1 MRREFEKHKN
11 IVLIIG
17 VILFS
22 SLALMLIAINTSS
35 LNTLGSSTNNFGK
48 NSSDI
53 ERQKSNNTE
62 IKTDENLSDNRV
74 KKRAMADISGAV
86 LKPGFYDV
94 GEDARVGDL
103 LILAG
108 GLTGFADKKFVEKNI
123 NLSKKVSDEDKI
135 YIPYKGEN
143 VQSEVLSSTSV
154 GASRTAATIKTNA
167 ETVEGK
173 VNVNKASLEILDK
186 QLPGIGPAY
195 AQKIIE
201 NRPYYSYDD
210 LVKKSKIN
218 KTTLERIKKLI
229 VF

>member
-1 MRREFEKHKN
+1 MGGKFKKYKN

-17 VILFS
+17 VILLS
-22 SLALMLIAINTSS
+22 SLALTFVALNTSS
-35 LNTLGSSTNNFGK
+35 LNTITNQKFNK
-48 NSSDI
+48 SVTKEEIDK
-53 ERQKSNNTE
+53 QKSNITE
-62 IKTDENLSDNRV
+62 TKSEEKLADNKV
-74 KKRAMADISGAV
+74 KKRTLADISGAV

-108 GLTGFADKKFVEKNI
+108 GLSATADKKFVDKNI
-123 NLSKKVSDEDKI
+123 NLAKKVSDEDKI
-135 YIPYKGEN
+135 YVPYWGEN
-143 VQSEVLSSTSV
+143 IQPEVLSSSTVNTSN
-154 GASRTAATIKTNA
+154 ASTTIKTSA
-167 ETVEGK
+167 ETVEVR
-173 VNVNKASLEILDK
+173 VNVNKAALTILDV

-201 NRPYYSYDD
+201 NRPYSSYDD